1 MRKRS
6 KKEANI
12 GDLRRTV
19 RRGLLA
25 LLAVALLA
33 GVPAPSF
40 GRALETSQSPSERAG
55 APQGEAQSGMLEP
68 DGPDGSGCDAGE
80 VANAPETKP
89 ETGGPEGAGTTAGT
103 EEEAALPA
111 ASKAIEGGAP
121 AAEPLDAD
129 GQERAS
135 SLATTFQELSSAV
148 ASPEIDTVVLGGD
161 IVMTGPIPIPA
172 SKPALTIDGQG
183 RYTLEQQGA
192 TTFTSS
198 ATTSPV
204 YTLRNMTII
213 GRTYYGVVSCTAT
226 SGAPTIVLDNVD
238 YTGPQLVYNRY
249 GNVSFVGENNVVIK
263 SNGYNSNAAEEI
275 GEVHGVSVH
284 GTLTV
289 ESTTVGNAFFWMFGA
304 GTEKPYLTIENG
316 AQASFKT
323 SANTGRGFFWVEGT
337 TYNVV
342 LNVDDDASL
351 LVDITGHN
359 PLSTAEDHR
368 VDSMRIGKNATAVFN
383 FAGGIALS
391 NELVVEEG
399 AVLRMNYLNKPG
411 TNGSAYAYP
420 LFRFLSPAG
429 GDPVVQID
437 RAKAVV
443 FAVQPSN
450 RPIFGLAQANSL
462 RFATTDFN
470 CWPTYAAAAAQEKPA
485 RMWSSEDPDGLFA
498 TLDLAAGQDVLKST
512 TSNHD
517 GLAAEFDPKNARVI
531 QVGTEPL
538 FLAPDRQWTHSVA
551 ATGSTEPAARVYID
565 YAGNDGSERSFSG
578 TSDDAG
584 RYSVAID
591 NAAVDSRTAL
601 EVTSVHDFIALKKK
615 VAVLEAGNPSAD
627 PVLQIVRQGDP
638 FPADAWALVKNADA
652 GDEGPLQ
659 AVIAEAPGTDVVGPA
674 VAKVVLTNATGKS
687 TLVRVP
693 VFVTDESTVV
703 DAERGIALRAEDF
716 SFRMS
721 EFPRDDAA
729 RFVLDRSRAQAWD
742 VLTGEDLSAEI
753 VLPDDPLAEA
763 AGTQTVMLSARDV
776 ERAIAV
782 TIVDEAQWVDV
793 RIPTKML
800 FGTLDVY
807 GSGKIVS
814 PLYEIENGSDLPVN
828 VSLAGFNVVEGDGI
842 NLMSG
847 PEAATGGNDLKLDLD
862 VDGTTV
868 LEYLRPFA
876 AESPSGGWRTTL
888 APSAR
893 SRLAF
898 SGTYFGTFSPEAVS
912 RPSYSLVWSFVPVF
926 EGEAHDR

>member
-1 MRKRS
+1 M
-6 KKEANI
+6 
-12 GDLRRTV
+12 
-19 RRGLLA
+19 
-25 LLAVALLA
+25 LLAVVLA
-33 GVPAPSF
+33 AGTCAPSF
-40 GRALETSQSPSERAG
+40 ERAFASSQAPAESAG
-55 APQGEAQSGMLEP
+55 MPQGEARDDAADRDEL
-68 DGPDGSGCDAGE
+68 DDAGE
-80 VANAPETKP
+80 LSHEPEAEP
-89 ETGGPEGAGTTAGT
+89 
-103 EEEAALPA
+103 EAAEPERGGADAAAAEEPAPPA
-111 ASKAIEGGAP
+111 APNDVEDGGAS
-121 AAEPLDAD
+121 AEPLDAAEE
-129 GQERAS
+129 GRAS
-135 SLATTFQELSSAV
+135 SLVTTFQELSAAV
-148 ASPEIDTVVLGGD
+148 AAPDVDAIVLGGD
-161 IVMTGPIPIPA
+161 IVMTGHITIPA
-172 SKPALTIDGQG
+172 AKTALTIDGQG
-183 RYTLEQQGA
+183 RYALEQQGA
-192 TTFTSS
+192 TTLISS
-198 ATTSPV
+198 STARPV
-204 YTLRNMTII
+204 YTLRNMTIV
-213 GRTYYGVVSCTAT
+213 GRTYYGVVWCTAA

-249 GNVSFVGENNVVIK
+249 GNVSFVGENNVLVK
-263 SNGYNSNAAEEI
+263 SNGSNSNTAEEI
-275 GEVHGVSVH
+275 GEVHGVSVL
-284 GTLTV
+284 GKLTV
-289 ESTTVGNAFFWMFGA
+289 ESTSVGSAFFWMFGA
-304 GTEKPYLTIENG
+304 GSEKPFLTIASG

-323 SANTGRGFFWVEGT
+323 SANTGRGFFWIEGT

-342 LNVDDDASL
+342 LNVEDGASL
-351 LVDITGHN
+351 LVDITGYN

-368 VDSMRIGKNATAVFN
+368 VDSMRIGRNATAVFN

-399 AVLRMNYLNKPG
+399 AILRMNYLNKPG

-470 CWPTYAAAAAQEKPA
+470 YWPTYASAAAQEKPA
-485 RMWSSEDPDGLFA
+485 RMWSSEDPDGLLA
-498 TLDLAAGQDVLKST
+498 TLDLAAGQDVLKSIA
-512 TSNHD
+512 SNDD
-517 GLAAEFDPKNARVI
+517 GLAAEFDPKGARVI

-538 FLAPDRQWTHSVA
+538 LLAPERQWVHSAA
-551 ATGSTEPAARVYID
+551 ATGSTEPAARVYVD

-591 NAAVDSRTAL
+591 NTAVDSRTAL
-601 EVTSVHDFIALKKK
+601 EVTAVHDFVALKRK
-615 VAVLEAGNPSAD
+615 VAVLEAESPSAD

-638 FPADAWALVKNADA
+638 FPMDAWALIENADA

-674 VAKVVLTNATGKS
+674 VAKVALTNATGKGA
-687 TLVRVP
+687 LVTVP

-703 DAERGIALRAEDF
+703 DAARRVALRAEDF
-716 SFRMS
+716 SFRMG

-742 VLTGEDLSAEI
+742 VLTGEDLSPEI
-753 VLPDDPLAEA
+753 ALPDDPLAEA
-763 AGTQTVMLSARDV
+763 AGTQTVTLSARGV

-807 GSGKIVS
+807 EGGKIVS
-814 PLYEIENGSDLPVN
+814 PLYEIENGSSLPLS
-828 VSLAGFNVVEGDGI
+828 VSLAGFDVAEGDGV

-847 PEAATGGNDLKLDLD
+847 LEAASGGNDLKLDLS
-862 VDGTTV
+862 VDGATA
-868 LEYLRPFA
+868 LEYLHPFA
-876 AESPSGGWRTTL
+876 AESPSAGWRATL

-898 SGTYFGTFSPEAVS
+898 SGTYLGAFSPGVVH
-912 RPSYSLVWSFVPVF
+912 RPSYSLVWSFAPVF
-926 EGEAHDR
+926 EGETYDR